1 METRTSRR
9 LNADTA
15 FVNQRVKLRQGRR
28 WYPATILQIGT
39 GFGGVIPTACILMD
53 DIRRG
58 MSWSGTRNECLGSLL
73 PLD

>member
-15 FVNQRVKLRQGRR
+15 FINQRVKLRQGRR
-28 WYPATILQIGT
+28 WYPATITKLGYGYAGIPVA
-39 GFGGVIPTACILMD
+39 VIIMD
-53 DIRRG
+53 DVRRSMRHDG
-58 MSWSGTRNECLGSLL
+58 FRNECLGSLL